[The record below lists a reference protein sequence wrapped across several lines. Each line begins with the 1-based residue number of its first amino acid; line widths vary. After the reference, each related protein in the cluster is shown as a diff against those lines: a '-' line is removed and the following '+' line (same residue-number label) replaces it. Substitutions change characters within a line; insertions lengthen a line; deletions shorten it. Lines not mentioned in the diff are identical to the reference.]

1 MLKPNKLANN
11 NFLSSLDLSTDE
23 VLHILDLANNFKN
36 KKLNIDLGNKVLG
49 LIFDKSSTRTRVS
62 FQVAMTRLGGTTI
75 DLNPTTSQIGRG
87 EPIKDTARVLSRYCD
102 VIAIRTFDHSDL
114 EEYAKWSTKPVINA
128 LTDLEH
134 PCQALADFM
143 TIKEEFLDF
152 KDVVLTFIG
161 DGNNVA
167 NSLILCGA
175 LLGVEV
181 RIACPKGYEPNSL
194 LIDKAYE
201 IYKNKNLLKITNDPN
216 TAVLGANVLYT
227 DVWSSMGEENQKE
240 EKDKYLPSF
249 FISQILDVVT
259 LEKLKF
265 SKADIA
271 KTKLLRKWH
280 LFLKNKNIA
289 QLDEFDRFKLH
300 QELEM
305 FLPSF
310 IFYLPQNS
318 QLDWLH
324 KWRDNDDKLFHPSN
338 LVNGDLI
345 KKNLEI
351 KDGPIL
357 GELLQYLS
365 QELAYKRL
373 NNFDEAIYKAKQWIE
388 QNAPKCD

>member
-1 MLKPNKLANN
+1 MLKPNKLASN

-23 VLHILDLANNFKN
+23 VFHILELARNFKN
-36 KKLNIDLGNKVLG
+36 KKTNIALNNKVLG

-134 PCQALADFM
+134 PCQALADFL
-143 TIKEEFLDF
+143 TIHEELPDF
-152 KDVVLTFIG
+152 KDVILTFIG

-194 LIDKAYE
+194 VIKKAHE
-201 IYKNKNLLKITNDPN
+201 IYKNKDLLKITNDPIS
-216 TAVLGANVLYT
+216 AVEGANVLYT

-240 EKDKYLPSF
+240 EKDKDF
-249 FISQILDVVT
+249 FGFTIDY
-259 LEKLKF
+259 
-265 SKADIA
+265 
-271 KTKLLRKWH
+271 
-280 LFLKNKNIA
+280 N
-289 QLDEFDRFKLH
+289 
-300 QELEM
+300 
-305 FLPSF
+305 
-310 IFYLPQNS
+310 
-318 QLDWLH
+318 
-324 KWRDNDDKLFHPSN
+324 
-338 LVNGDLI
+338 LI
-345 KKNLEI
+345 KNADKDAIILHCLPAYRSKEI
-351 KDGPIL
+351 TDEVIESKRSRIFEQAENRMHAQQAL
-357 GELLQYLS
+357 LSCLLQ
-365 QELAYKRL
+365 
-373 NNFDEAIYKAKQWIE
+373 
-388 QNAPKCD
+388 